1 MASVSSLIIL
11 TFINNLFMN
20 YKKFFSDELV
30 SLKSQGL
37 YRKFRAIN
45 RNKASFPKATERF
58 EGKEREVEVWC
69 SNDYLNLSQHPEVTK
84 TSIEVIN
91 ELGTG
96 SGGTR
101 NISGTSTYHVDL
113 ERLIA
118 DLHRKESA
126 LLFPSAYTANQ
137 STLWTL
143 CKNMEG
149 IEVFSDELN
158 HASLIQGI
166 KNADVV
172 THIFR
177 HNDTEHLEELLNTAN
192 ANTPKLIVFESLYSM
207 EGLRSPL
214 QKIIDIAKKYNALT
228 YLDEVHSVGLYG
240 PEGRGITAEKGLE
253 DEIDIING
261 TLSKSYG
268 QMGGYVAANAD
279 IIDYIRSFAPGFIF
293 TSSMNP
299 SIAAASITSIKI
311 AMSSE
316 DLRENI
322 RINSDRIRAG
332 LRELQIPFL
341 ENDSHIIPIHLYDP
355 RLCKEAA
362 NLLLEKHGIY
372 IQPIFYPTVPK
383 GDERFR
389 VTITPRHEASDIDHF
404 LDALDDV
411 WKQMDLKRS
420 DSDQEE
426 KSAVS
431 RIY

>member
-1 MASVSSLIIL
+1 
-11 TFINNLFMN
+11 MN

-45 RNKASFPKATERF
+45 RNKSSFPKATERF

-113 ERLIA
+113 ERLLA

-411 WKQMDLKRS
+411 WKQMDLRRS
-420 DSDQEE
+420 NSAEEE

>member
-1 MASVSSLIIL
+1 
-11 TFINNLFMN
+11 MN
-20 YKKFFSDELV
+20 YKKFFSDELI

-45 RNKASFPKATERF
+45 RNKSSFPKATERF

-84 TSIEVIN
+84 TSVEVIN
-91 ELGTG
+91 QLGTG

-113 ERLIA
+113 ENLLA
-118 DLHRKESA
+118 DLHNKDSA

-143 CKNMEG
+143 CKNLG
-149 IEVFSDELN
+149 GVEVFSDELN

-177 HNDTEHLEELLNTAN
+177 HNDTNHLEELLKTAN
-192 ANTPKLIVFESLYSM
+192 ANTPKIIVFESLYSM

-214 QKIIDIAKKYNALT
+214 QKIIEIAKKYNALT

-253 DEIDIING
+253 DDIDIING
-261 TLSKSYG
+261 TLSKSFG
-268 QMGGYVAANAD
+268 QMGGYVAANSD

-299 SIAAASITSIKI
+299 SIAAASITAINI
-311 AMSSE
+311 AKEAE

-322 RINSDRIRAG
+322 RLNSDRIRKG
-332 LRELQIPFL
+332 LTDLQIPFL

-389 VTITPRHEASDIDHF
+389 VTITPRHEAGDIDHF
-404 LDALDDV
+404 LDSLDDV
-411 WKQMDLKRS
+411 WKEMDLRRS
-420 DSDQEE
+420 EESQEE
-426 KSAVS
+426 KPAVS

>member
-1 MASVSSLIIL
+1 
-11 TFINNLFMN
+11 MN

-45 RNKASFPKATERF
+45 RNKSSFPKATERF

-113 ERLIA
+113 EMLLA

-316 DLRENI
+316 DLRDNI

-411 WKQMDLKRS
+411 WKQMDLRRS
-420 DSDQEE
+420 DSTEEE
-426 KSAVS
+426 KPAVS

>member
-1 MASVSSLIIL
+1 
-11 TFINNLFMN
+11 MN
-20 YKKFFSDELV
+20 YKKFFSDELI

-45 RNKASFPKATERF
+45 RNKSSFPKATERF
-58 EGKEREVEVWC
+58 EGNQREVEVWC

-113 ERLIA
+113 EQLLA

-143 CKNMEG
+143 CKNLEG
-149 IEVFSDELN
+149 VEIFSDELN

-166 KNADVV
+166 KNANVECHV
-172 THIFR
+172 FR
-177 HNDTEHLEELLNTAN
+177 HNDTEHLEELINNAN
-192 ANTPKLIVFESLYSM
+192 ADSPKIIVFESLYSM

-214 QKIIDIAKKYNALT
+214 QKIIEIAKKYNALT

-253 DEIDIING
+253 DDIDIING
-261 TLSKSYG
+261 TLSKAFG
-268 QMGGYVAANAD
+268 QMGGYVAASAD

-299 SIAAASITSIKI
+299 SVAAASITSIKI
-311 AMSSE
+311 SMESE
-316 DLRENI
+316 VLRENI
-322 RINSDRIRAG
+322 RVNSDHIRLG
-332 LRELQIPFL
+332 LRDLQIPFL

-355 RLCKEAA
+355 RICKEAA

-372 IQPIFYPTVPK
+372 IQPIFHPTVPK

-389 VTITPRHEASDIDHF
+389 VTITPRHEASDINHF
-404 LDALDDV
+404 LDAIDDV
-411 WKQMDLKRS
+411 WKTLGLKRS
-420 DSDQEE
+420 DVAEE
-426 KSAVS
+426 DKPAVS

>member
-1 MASVSSLIIL
+1 
-11 TFINNLFMN
+11 MN
-20 YKKFFSDELV
+20 YKKFFSDELI

-45 RNKASFPKATERF
+45 RNKSSFPKATERF

-84 TSIEVIN
+84 TSVEVIN
-91 ELGTG
+91 QLGTG

-113 ERLIA
+113 ENLLA
-118 DLHRKESA
+118 DLHNKESA

-143 CKNMEG
+143 CKNLG
-149 IEVFSDELN
+149 GVEVFSDELN

-177 HNDTEHLEELLNTAN
+177 HNDTDHLEELLKTAN
-192 ANTPKLIVFESLYSM
+192 ANTPKIIVFESLYSM

-214 QKIIDIAKKYNALT
+214 QKIIEIAKKYNALT

-253 DEIDIING
+253 DDIDIING
-261 TLSKSYG
+261 TLSKSFG
-268 QMGGYVAANAD
+268 QMGGYVAANSD

-299 SIAAASITSIKI
+299 SIAAASITAINI
-311 AMSSE
+311 AKEAE

-322 RINSDRIRAG
+322 RLNSDRIRKG
-332 LRELQIPFL
+332 LTDLKIPYL

-389 VTITPRHEASDIDHF
+389 VTITPRHEAGDIDHF

-411 WKQMDLKRS
+411 WKVMDLQRS
-420 DSDQEE
+420 EESQEE
-426 KSAVS
+426 KPAVS